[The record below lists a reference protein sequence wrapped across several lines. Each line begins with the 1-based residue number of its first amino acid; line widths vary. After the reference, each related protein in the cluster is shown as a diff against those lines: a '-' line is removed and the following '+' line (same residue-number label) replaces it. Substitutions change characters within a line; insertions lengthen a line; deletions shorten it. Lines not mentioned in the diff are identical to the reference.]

1 MDRAFELVLG
11 LLMLVLTALAALAAD
26 RTATANESLKT
37 LTETTVQLA
46 SEVRILR
53 NRVDG
58 MPSPTLLLRVE
69 QLEKW
74 RSKVEDNL

>member
-74 RSKVEDNL
+74 RSKVEDHL

>member
-11 LLMLVLTALAALAAD
+11 LLMLILTALAALAAD
-26 RTATANESLKT
+26 RTAAANESLET
-37 LTETTVQLA
+37 LTATTTELA

-74 RSKVEDNL
+74 RTKVEDRL